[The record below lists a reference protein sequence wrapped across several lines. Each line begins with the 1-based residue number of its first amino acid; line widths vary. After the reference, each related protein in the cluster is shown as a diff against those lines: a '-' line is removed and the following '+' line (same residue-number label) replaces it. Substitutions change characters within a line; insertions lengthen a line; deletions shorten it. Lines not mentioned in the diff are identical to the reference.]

1 MDQAIKTGNV
11 VAACSSPA
19 TGVPKYPREAVE
31 VGPEGIAGD
40 YHAGPVNKHKKK
52 GEPEPNHRQITVIAQ
67 EVVQE
72 LNERLNIDLQ
82 PGDLA
87 ENFLVTGLGDLTDL
101 QAGDRLRIGE
111 VLLEVT
117 GQNRPC
123 TTIGVYHPLLVKSI
137 QGRRGIT
144 AVVLVAGI
152 ARPGDPITVEWAA
165 RSGEEPRETHDD
177 LSET

>member
-1 MDQAIKTGNV
+1 MGKVMRTGSV
-11 VAACSSPA
+11 VVACSSRT

-31 VGPEGIAGD
+31 VGPEGIVDD
-40 YHAGPVNKHKKK
+40 YHAGPINKHKKW
-52 GEPEPNHRQITVIAQ
+52 GEPEPNHRQITIVAQ
-67 EVVQE
+67 EVIQE
-72 LNERLNIDLQ
+72 LNERLAIDLQ

-101 QAGDRLRIGE
+101 QAGDRVRIGP

-123 TTIGVYHPLLVKSI
+123 ATIGVHHPLLVKSI

-144 AVVLVAGI
+144 AVVLVTGV
-152 ARPGDPITVEWAA
+152 ARPGDPVTVERHGAE
-165 RSGEEPRETHDD
+165 G
-177 LSET
+177 